1 MDIEGTIQY
10 IINQQA
16 EFVANMHS
24 LEQAQRVQGER
35 IDKLY
40 EIVMHHEDAHV
51 VTYGMIDKLAARLGD
66 VVERQGWLFEG
77 HRLLTESQQRLTE
90 SQQRLTEAQTRTDA
104 KVDKLADKIDRF
116 IDEVRKNATGRNGGA
131 EN

>member
-1 MDIEGTIQY
+1 MDRDIDGTIQY

-24 LEQAQRVQGER
+24 LEQAQRLQGER

-51 VTYGMIDKLAARLGD
+51 VTYGMIDKLAARLEGF
-66 VVERQGWLFEG
+66 VERQGWFFDS
-77 HRLLTESQQRLTE
+77 HKLLLESQQRL
-90 SQQRLTEAQTRTDA
+90 SEAQIRTET

-116 IDEVRKNATGRNGGA
+116 IDEVRKNVTGRNGGA